1 MLTLETE
8 EIHTSGL
15 PDIDGAP
22 GGTLEGFGILADS
35 LDELPLYYG
44 MRSQALIREHCF
56 VPAVSAVDLRE
67 IASRDDL
74 YTPADDI
81 PSGDSGLDEYKLASR
96 NEGHTVMTEDLGSWI
111 IERLP

>member
-1 MLTLETE
+1 
-8 EIHTSGL
+8 
-15 PDIDGAP
+15 
-22 GGTLEGFGILADS
+22 
-35 LDELPLYYG
+35 

-74 YTPADDI
+74 YTPADGI
-81 PSGDSGLDEYKLASR
+81 PSGDSGLDEYKLASQ